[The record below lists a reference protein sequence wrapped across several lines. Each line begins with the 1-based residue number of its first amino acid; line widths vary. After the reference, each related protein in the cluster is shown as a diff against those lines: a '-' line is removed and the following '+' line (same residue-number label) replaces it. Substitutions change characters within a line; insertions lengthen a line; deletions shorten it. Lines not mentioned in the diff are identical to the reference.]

1 MNLSEQVDLDQ
12 KNKILL
18 PHVWWKDRKPL
29 ILGLFF
35 APAQAVSL
43 SNLETF
49 IIALLR
55 VRVQALEHSYL

>member
-1 MNLSEQVDLDQ
+1 MSGGKREN
-12 KNKILL
+12 
-18 PHVWWKDRKPL
+18 PL

-35 APAQAVSL
+35 APARAVFL

-55 VRVQALEHSYL
+55 EKVQALEHSYL